1 MAIAERGR
9 TVGAVLDVLQPE
21 FPDLTI
27 SKLRYL
33 DAEGLVSPSRSASGY
48 RRYSAA
54 DVDRLR
60 FVLTCQR
67 DRFWPLKK
75 ISEALDAYERGLT
88 PSREVPL
95 PVPPAPEPD
104 PDVTGLDLQVRRGA
118 RLTSAELRQGAGLDR
133 AALADLEAF
142 GLLRADKEGYF
153 DESDLAVAAA
163 AATLLSHGVEGR
175 HLRLF
180 HLAAGREVDLVRQM
194 AATTDVEASDLLR
207 ECLALH
213 VSLVRSRLSR
223 P

>member
-9 TVGAVLDVLQPE
+9 TVGAVLQVLQPE

-33 DAEGLVSPSRSASGY
+33 DAEGLVSPTRSASGY

-88 PSREVPL
+88 PSQEVPL

-104 PDVTGLDLQVRRGA
+104 PDVSDLDLQVRRGA
-118 RLTSAELRQGAGLDR
+118 RLTAAELRQSAGLDR

-142 GLLRADKEGYF
+142 GLLRADKDGFF
-153 DESDLAVAAA
+153 DEGDLAVAGAA
-163 AATLLSHGVEGR
+163 AALLGHGVEGR

-194 AATTDVEASDLLR
+194 AATTDVEAAELLR
-207 ECLALH
+207 QCLALH
-213 VSLVRSRLSR
+213 VALVRSRLSR

>member
-9 TVGAVLDVLQPE
+9 TVGAVLQVLQPE

-33 DAEGLVSPSRSASGY
+33 DAEGLVSPTRSASGY

-75 ISEALDAYERGLT
+75 ISQALDAYERGLT
-88 PSREVPL
+88 PSQEVPL

-104 PDVTGLDLQVRRGA
+104 PDVSDLDLQVRRGA
-118 RLTSAELRQGAGLDR
+118 RLTAAELRQGAGLDR

-153 DESDLAVAAA
+153 DEGDLAVAAA
-163 AATLLSHGVEGR
+163 AAALLSHGVEGR

-194 AATTDVEASDLLR
+194 AATTDVEAAELLR
-207 ECLALH
+207 QCLALH
-213 VSLVRSRLSR
+213 VALVRSRLSR

>member
-9 TVGAVLDVLQPE
+9 TVGAVLQVLQPE

-33 DAEGLVSPSRSASGY
+33 DAEGLVSPTRSASGY

-60 FVLTCQR
+60 FVLTAQR

-75 ISEALDAYERGLT
+75 ISEALDAYERGLA
-88 PSREVPL
+88 PSQEVPL
-95 PVPPAPEPD
+95 PVPPTPQPD
-104 PDVTGLDLQVRRGA
+104 PDVSGLELQVRRGA
-118 RLTSAELRQGAGLDR
+118 RLTAGELRQGAGLDR

-142 GLLRADKEGYF
+142 GLLRADKDGYF
-153 DESDLAVAAA
+153 DEGDLSVAAA
-163 AATLLSHGVEGR
+163 AATLMSHGVEGR

-194 AATTDVEASDLLR
+194 AATTDVEAADLVR

-213 VSLVRSRLSR
+213 VALVRSRLSR